1 MFFFFVKTSLKD
13 VFVVK
18 TSLKESYVKR
28 QGICNWMLAHKL
40 KSYVNFSVQRHREN
54 VNVIRS
60 TDFGDEN
67 ILTRFDTVFRVF
79 STKVVSPTFLLCK
92 P

>member
-1 MFFFFVKTSLKD
+1 MFFFFVKTSLKN

-40 KSYVNFSVQRHREN
+40 KLRKFRRAAASGKRKCYPVDRFRVRKYVDTIRHR
-54 VNVIRS
+54 
-60 TDFGDEN
+60 F
-67 ILTRFDTVFRVF
+67 
-79 STKVVSPTFLLCK
+79 
-92 P
+92 